1 MEQFLESI
9 FNYFETTGFIS
20 LGIPNLIMIIIGLVL
35 ILLGIVKKF
44 EPLLLIPIGFGIL
57 VSNMTPPAELIG
69 TELAV
74 SDPGTAF
81 YMIYQGVKSG
91 VFPLLMFLGL
101 GAMTDFGPVLSN
113 PKLVLL
119 GASAQVGIF
128 GAFVL
133 ALLLN
138 FAPQEAG
145 SIGII
150 GGADGPTAI
159 FLTGQLSPDLLGAIA
174 ISAYSYMALVP
185 IIQPPIMKLLTTKKE
200 RLIKMKQ
207 SREVSKREKILFPI
221 VVFIISALVCPA
233 SIPLVGMLT
242 LGNLIK
248 ESGVTDKLADTAR
261 TALTNIVTILL
272 GFSVG
277 LATEA
282 SQFLNYKTIFIF
294 ILGAIAFAIAT
305 TFGLLAAKFMNL
317 FLKGDKKINPLIGA
331 AGVSAVPM
339 AARVVHMVGQK
350 EDPNNYLIHHAMG
363 PNIAGVI
370 GSAVA
375 AGVLLSILGQ

>member
-1 MEQFLESI
+1 MEKLIEYI
-9 FNYFETTGFIS
+9 ETTGFTT
-20 LGIPNLIMIIIGLVL
+20 LEPTNLIMIFVGLLL
-35 ILLGIVKKF
+35 IYLGIAKKF
-44 EPLLLIPIGFGIL
+44 EPLLLVPIGFGIV
-57 VSNMTPPAELIG
+57 VSNMIPAAELIG
-69 TELAV
+69 TELGV
-74 SDPGTAF
+74 GYKGTSF
-81 YMIYQGVKSG
+81 YFIYQGVKSG

-113 PKLVLL
+113 PKVVLL

-128 GAFVL
+128 GAFLL
-133 ALLLN
+133 ALLLGFN
-138 FAPQEAG
+138 PQEAG

-159 FLTGQLSPDLLGAIA
+159 FLTGKLAPHLLGAIA

-200 RLIKMKQ
+200 RVIKMKQ
-207 SREVSKREKILFPI
+207 SREVSKKEKILFPI
-221 VVFIISALVCPA
+221 VVFVISALVCPA
-233 SIPLVGMLT
+233 SIPLVGMLA
-242 LGNLIK
+242 LGNLLK
-248 ESGVTDKLADTAR
+248 ESGVTDKLAGTAR
-261 TALTNIVTILL
+261 TSMVDIVTILL

-282 SQFLNYKTIFIF
+282 SKFLNFQTIFIF

-305 TFGLLAAKFMNL
+305 TFGLLFAKLMNL
-317 FLKGDKKINPLIGA
+317 FLPKGKKINPLIGA

-339 AARVVHMVGQK
+339 AARVVHTVGQK
-350 EDPNNYLIHHAMG
+350 EDPQNFLIHHAMG

-375 AGVLLSILGQ
+375 AGVLLSMLG